1 MLKVIFLFLLFHFH
15 YQLSMFQNLTHSF
28 ELDLGLRL
36 LSLVFFLVEFF
47 LILKLVFERASA
59 RVESP

>member
-1 MLKVIFLFLLFHFH
+1 MLKFVFLILLFHFH

-28 ELDLGLRL
+28 GVDLGLRT

-47 LILKLVFERASA
+47 LILKLIFERAYA